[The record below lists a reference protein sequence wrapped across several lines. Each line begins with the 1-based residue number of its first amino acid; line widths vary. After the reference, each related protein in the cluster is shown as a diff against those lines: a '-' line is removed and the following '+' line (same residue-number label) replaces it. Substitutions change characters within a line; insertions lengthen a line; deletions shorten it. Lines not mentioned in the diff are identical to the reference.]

1 MCTNMFNYIFPQLHV
16 MTFHC
21 YVPLV
26 ASITVCPPNDI
37 YDDDDNDN
45 DTSNSTVFIVLFVL
59 ALMVNILL
67 AVVIIYLI
75 VRLKKITTYSLQQ

>member
-1 MCTNMFNYIFPQLHV
+1 MYKINMLSYIFPQLDI

-21 YVPLV
+21 YVPHA

-37 YDDDDNDN
+37 NDDDDDD

-67 AVVIIYLI
+67 AIVIIYLI
-75 VRLKKITTYSLQQ
+75 VRLKKITTYSLRQ